1 MIDLELQTLLK
12 HPDIRFD
19 AAPTEDYFVVD
30 DAATGQ
36 ALAWVKA
43 SDQAEVE
50 AAIARSA
57 IAQAQWQ
64 QQTALVR
71 ADILLAWHQL
81 ILQQREGLAQIL
93 TAEQGKSLAEARGE
107 IAYAASFIRWFAE
120 QARRVDG
127 SVLTPVQSQQRLIV
141 LKQAIGVTAAITP
154 WNFPAAMITRKIAP
168 ALAAGCSMLV
178 KPAEQTPL
186 TAYALAVLAEQ
197 AGLPADLFILI
208 SGDAVAVGQTLC
220 ASDTV
225 RKLSLTGSTDVGRIL
240 MKQCAPTIKKLS
252 LELGGNA
259 PVIIFDDADV
269 ERAVQG
275 IMVSKF
281 RNSGQTC
288 VCANRIYVQ
297 AGIYDAICERLKIAV
312 EQQLRVG
319 DGREEGVTQ
328 GPLID
333 QDAVEKVQSH
343 IADAV
348 SQGASIVVG
357 GQPHALGKTFFEPT
371 ILRDVTQQMKV
382 AKEETFGPL
391 APLFRFND
399 EAEAVA
405 MANDTEFGLASYI
418 FTKDMARQWR
428 VGEALQYGMVG
439 VNTGLI
445 SNEVAPF
452 GGIKQSGLGREGSQ
466 FGIEEYLELKYMCV
480 DIS

>member
-1 MIDLELQTLLK
+1 MIDFGLQALLK

-19 AAPTEDYFVVD
+19 AASTEKHFVVD

-36 ALAWVKA
+36 ALAWVKI
-43 SDQAEVE
+43 SDQADVE

-71 ADILLAWHQL
+71 ADILLAWYQL
-81 ILQQREGLAQIL
+81 ILQHREALAQIL

-107 IAYAASFIRWFAE
+107 IGYAASFIRWFAE

-168 ALAAGCSMLV
+168 ALAVGCSMLV

-197 AGLPADLFILI
+197 AGLPTDLFILI

-220 ASDTV
+220 ESDTV
-225 RKLSLTGSTDVGRIL
+225 RKLSFTGSTDVGRIL

-297 AGIYDAICERLKIAV
+297 AGIYEAICERLKVSV

-319 DGREEGVTQ
+319 DGREDGTTQ

-333 QDAVEKVQSH
+333 QDAVEKVQLH
-343 IADAV
+343 IADAC
-348 SQGASIVVG
+348 SKGASIVVG

-371 ILRDVTQQMKV
+371 ILRDVTQEMKV

-391 APLFRFND
+391 APLFRFNE
-399 EAEAVA
+399 EAEAIA

-418 FTKDMARQWR
+418 FTKDVARQWR

>member
-12 HPDIRFD
+12 HPDICFD
-19 AAPTEDYFVVD
+19 AAPADDYFVVD

-71 ADILLAWHQL
+71 ADILLAWYQL
-81 ILQQREGLAQIL
+81 ILQQREALAQIL

-225 RKLSLTGSTDVGRIL
+225 RKLSFTGSTDVGRIL

-319 DGREEGVTQ
+319 DGRDEGVTQ

-405 MANDTEFGLASYI
+405 MSNDTEFGLASYI

>member
-1 MIDLELQTLLK
+1 MIDKNLQVLLK

-19 AAPTEDYFVVD
+19 AAQTGNYFVVD

-57 IAQAQWQ
+57 VAQAQWQ

-71 ADILLAWHQL
+71 ADILLAWYQL
-81 ILQQREGLAQIL
+81 ILEQREILAQIL

-225 RKLSLTGSTDVGRIL
+225 RKLSFTGSTDVGRIL

-297 AGIYDAICERLKIAV
+297 AGIYDAICERLKVAV

-319 DGREEGVTQ
+319 DGREEGVNQ

-399 EAEAVA
+399 EAEAIA

-418 FTKDMARQWR
+418 FTKDTARQWR

>member
-12 HPDIRFD
+12 HPDICFD
-19 AAPTEDYFVVD
+19 AAPADDYFVVD

-71 ADILLAWHQL
+71 ADILLAWYQL
-81 ILQQREGLAQIL
+81 ILQQREALAQIL

-225 RKLSLTGSTDVGRIL
+225 RKLSFTGSTDVGRIL

-319 DGREEGVTQ
+319 DGRDEGVTQ

>member
-19 AAPTEDYFVVD
+19 ATLAEDYFVVD

-57 IAQAQWQ
+57 AAQAQWQ

-71 ADILLAWHQL
+71 ADILLAWYQL
-81 ILQQREGLAQIL
+81 ILQQCEALAQIL

-225 RKLSLTGSTDVGRIL
+225 RKLSFTGSTDVGRIL

-297 AGIYDAICERLKIAV
+297 DGIYDAICERLKIAV

-319 DGREEGVTQ
+319 DGREDGVTQ

-348 SQGASIVVG
+348 SHGASIVVG
-357 GQPHALGKTFFEPT
+357 GQAHALGKTFFEPT

-418 FTKDMARQWR
+418 FTQDMARQWR

>member
-1 MIDLELQTLLK
+1 MIDLNLQALLK
-12 HPDIRFD
+12 HPDIHFD
-19 AAPTEDYFVVD
+19 AAPTEHYFVVD

-50 AAIARSA
+50 AAITRSA

-71 ADILLAWHQL
+71 ADILLAWYQL
-81 ILQQREGLAQIL
+81 ILQQREALAQIL

-225 RKLSLTGSTDVGRIL
+225 RKLSFTGSTDVGRIL

-297 AGIYDAICERLKIAV
+297 DGIYETICERLKIAV

-348 SQGASIVVG
+348 SHGASIVVG
-357 GQPHALGKTFFEPT
+357 GQAHALGKTFFEPT

-418 FTKDMARQWR
+418 FTQDMARQWR

>member
-1 MIDLELQTLLK
+1 MIDKNLQVLLK

-19 AAPTEDYFVVD
+19 AASTGNYFVVD

-50 AAIARSA
+50 TAIARSA
-57 IAQAQWQ
+57 VAQAQWQ

-71 ADILLAWHQL
+71 ADILLAWYQL
-81 ILQQREGLAQIL
+81 ILEQREILAQIL

-197 AGLPADLFILI
+197 AGLPTDLFILI
-208 SGDAVAVGQTLC
+208 SGDAVTVGQTLC
-220 ASDTV
+220 ESDTV
-225 RKLSLTGSTDVGRIL
+225 RKLSFTGSTDVGRIL

-297 AGIYDAICERLKIAV
+297 AGIYDAICERLKVAV

-319 DGREEGVTQ
+319 DGREDGVTQ

-399 EAEAVA
+399 EAEAIA

>member
-1 MIDLELQTLLK
+1 MIDKNLQVLLK

-19 AAPTEDYFVVD
+19 AASTGNYFVVD

-50 AAIARSA
+50 TAIACSA
-57 IAQAQWQ
+57 VAQAQWQ

-71 ADILLAWHQL
+71 ADILLAWYQL
-81 ILQQREGLAQIL
+81 ILEQRENLAQIL
-93 TAEQGKSLAEARGE
+93 TAEQGKSLTEARGE

-197 AGLPADLFILI
+197 AGLPTDLFILI
-208 SGDAVAVGQTLC
+208 SGDAVTVGQTLC
-220 ASDTV
+220 ASDKV
-225 RKLSLTGSTDVGRIL
+225 RKLSFTGSTDVGRIL

-297 AGIYDAICERLKIAV
+297 AGIYETICERLKVAV

-319 DGREEGVTQ
+319 DGREDGVTQ

-348 SQGASIVVG
+348 SQGALIVVG
-357 GQPHALGKTFFEPT
+357 GQPHALGKTFFEPSS
-371 ILRDVTQQMKV
+371 
-382 AKEETFGPL
+382 
-391 APLFRFND
+391 
-399 EAEAVA
+399 AE
-405 MANDTEFGLASYI
+405 
-418 FTKDMARQWR
+418 
-428 VGEALQYGMVG
+428 
-439 VNTGLI
+439 
-445 SNEVAPF
+445 
-452 GGIKQSGLGREGSQ
+452 
-466 FGIEEYLELKYMCV
+466 
-480 DIS
+480 

>member
-19 AAPTEDYFVVD
+19 AAPADDYFVVD

-43 SDQAEVE
+43 SDQADVE

-71 ADILLAWHQL
+71 ADILLAWYQL
-81 ILQQREGLAQIL
+81 ILQQREALAQIL

-225 RKLSLTGSTDVGRIL
+225 RKLSFTGSTDVGRIL

-319 DGREEGVTQ
+319 DGRDEGVTQ

>member
-12 HPDIRFD
+12 HPDICFD
-19 AAPTEDYFVVD
+19 AAPADDYFVVD

-71 ADILLAWHQL
+71 ADILLAWYQL
-81 ILQQREGLAQIL
+81 ILQQREALAQIL

-225 RKLSLTGSTDVGRIL
+225 RKLSFTGSTDVGRIL

-319 DGREEGVTQ
+319 DGRDEGVTQ

-452 GGIKQSGLGREGSQ
+452 GGVKQSGLGREGSQ

>member
-1 MIDLELQTLLK
+1 MIDLNLQALLK

-19 AAPTEDYFVVD
+19 AAPTEHYFVVD

-36 ALAWVKA
+36 TLAWVKA

-71 ADILLAWHQL
+71 ADILLAWYQL
-81 ILQQREGLAQIL
+81 ILQQREALAQIL
-93 TAEQGKSLAEARGE
+93 TAEQGKSLTEARGE

-225 RKLSLTGSTDVGRIL
+225 RKLSFTGSTDVGRIL

-259 PVIIFDDADV
+259 PVIIFEDADV

-297 AGIYDAICERLKIAV
+297 DGIYDAICERLKIAV

-319 DGREEGVTQ
+319 DGRDEGVTQ

-348 SQGASIVVG
+348 SHGASIVVG
-357 GQPHALGKTFFEPT
+357 GQAHALGKTFFEPT

-418 FTKDMARQWR
+418 FTQDMARQWR

>member
-12 HPDIRFD
+12 HPDICFD
-19 AAPTEDYFVVD
+19 AAPADDYFVVD

-71 ADILLAWHQL
+71 ADILLAWYQL
-81 ILQQREGLAQIL
+81 ILQQREALAQIL

-225 RKLSLTGSTDVGRIL
+225 RKLSFTGSTDVGRIL

-319 DGREEGVTQ
+319 DGRDEGVTQ

-333 QDAVEKVQSH
+333 QDAVEKVQ
-343 IADAV
+343 
-348 SQGASIVVG
+348 
-357 GQPHALGKTFFEPT
+357 FF
-371 ILRDVTQQMKV
+371 
-382 AKEETFGPL
+382 G
-391 APLFRFND
+391 
-399 EAEAVA
+399 
-405 MANDTEFGLASYI
+405 
-418 FTKDMARQWR
+418 
-428 VGEALQYGMVG
+428 
-439 VNTGLI
+439 
-445 SNEVAPF
+445 
-452 GGIKQSGLGREGSQ
+452 
-466 FGIEEYLELKYMCV
+466 
-480 DIS
+480 

>member
-12 HPDIRFD
+12 HPDICFD
-19 AAPTEDYFVVD
+19 AAPADDYFVVD

-71 ADILLAWHQL
+71 ADILLSWYQL
-81 ILQQREGLAQIL
+81 ILQQREALAQIL

-168 ALAAGCSMLV
+168 ALAAGCSILV

-225 RKLSLTGSTDVGRIL
+225 RKLSFTGSTDVGRIL

-319 DGREEGVTQ
+319 DGRDEGVTQ

-405 MANDTEFGLASYI
+405 MSNDTEFGLASYI

>member
-1 MIDLELQTLLK
+1 MIDFGLQALLK

-19 AAPTEDYFVVD
+19 SASTEKYFVVD

-36 ALAWVKA
+36 ALAWVKR
-43 SDQAEVE
+43 SDQADVE

-71 ADILLAWHQL
+71 ADILLAWYQL
-81 ILQQREGLAQIL
+81 ILQHREALAQIL

-107 IAYAASFIRWFAE
+107 IGYAASFIRWFAE

-220 ASDTV
+220 TSDTV
-225 RKLSLTGSTDVGRIL
+225 RKLSFTGSTDVGRIL

-288 VCANRIYVQ
+288 ICANRIYVQ
-297 AGIYDAICERLKIAV
+297 DGIYEAICERLKVAV

-319 DGREEGVTQ
+319 DGREDGTTQ

-343 IADAV
+343 IADAC
-348 SQGASIVVG
+348 SKGASIVVG
-357 GQPHALGKTFFEPT
+357 GQPYALGKTFFEPT
-371 ILRDVTQQMKV
+371 ILRDVTQEMKV

-391 APLFRFND
+391 APLFRFNE
-399 EAEAVA
+399 EAEAIA

-418 FTKDMARQWR
+418 FTKDVARQWR

>member
-12 HPDIRFD
+12 HPDICFD
-19 AAPTEDYFVVD
+19 AAPADDYFVVD

-71 ADILLAWHQL
+71 ADILLAWYQL
-81 ILQQREGLAQIL
+81 ILQQREALAQIL

-225 RKLSLTGSTDVGRIL
+225 RKLSFTGSTDVGRIL

-259 PVIIFDDADV
+259 PLIIFDDADV

-319 DGREEGVTQ
+319 DGRDEGVTQ